1 LSISRSALNAP
12 VRNRTDE
19 EIEFGQKPPISPD
32 FENPA
37 FRPYCCP
44 EADGTD
50 QFQPPM
56 SENKQGKILIVDDN
70 EDLLKAAKMFLKR
83 HMVQVDIEKNPEAIP
98 ALMSNDNYDVI
109 LLDMNFTKDV
119 SSGSEGYFWL
129 EKILQIDPSA
139 VVVLITAYGD
149 VQMAV
154 KAIKAGATDFV
165 LKPWENEKLLAT
177 LFSAMRLRESR
188 DEIHTLRIKNQE
200 FNQVQNEKYSDIIGS
215 SPAMQKI
222 FQTIDRVAHTDAN
235 VLILG
240 ENGTGKELIARAIHR
255 NSARKNESFVSV
267 DLGSITE
274 TLFESELFGHK
285 KGAFTDAKEDRP
297 GRFEMANGGTL
308 FLDEIGNLSMP
319 LQAKLLTVIQN
330 RRVSRVGA
338 NKETPVDI
346 RLICATN
353 MPLYDMVKE
362 NRFRQDLL
370 YRINTIEIEIPS
382 LRDRMEDIPL
392 LANHFLKQY
401 SGKYSKNTSKI
412 SEAAMARMHKHPW
425 PGNIRE
431 LQHSLERAIILSNS
445 SVLQPED
452 FNFTVGASKE
462 TDQNLS
468 LDQYNLDEVEK
479 LLIRKVLKKYNG
491 NITQAASEL
500 GLTRSS
506 LYRRLEKHGL

>member
-1 LSISRSALNAP
+1 M
-12 VRNRTDE
+12 E
-19 EIEFGQKPPISPD
+19 Q
-32 FENPA
+32 
-37 FRPYCCP
+37 
-44 EADGTD
+44 
-50 QFQPPM
+50 
-56 SENKQGKILIVDDN
+56 KQGKILIVDDN

-83 HMVQVDIEKNPEAIP
+83 YFLQVDIEKKPEAIP
-98 ALMSNDNYDVI
+98 SLMNNEDYDVI

-119 SSGSEGYFWL
+119 SSGSEGYYWL
-129 EKILQIDPSA
+129 EKILQLDPSA

-188 DEIHTLRIKNQE
+188 DEVENLKFKNQE
-200 FNQVQNEKYSDIIGS
+200 INQALNDRFSEIIGQS
-215 SPAMQKI
+215 NAMQKI
-222 FQTIDRVAHTDAN
+222 FQTIDRVARTDAN
-235 VLILG
+235 VLLLG
-240 ENGTGKELIARAIHR
+240 ENGTGKELVARAIHR
-255 NSARKNESFVSV
+255 NSSRKTESFVGV

-285 KGAFTDAKEDRP
+285 KGSFTDAKDDRA
-297 GRFEMANGGTL
+297 GRFEIANNGTL
-308 FLDEIGNLSMP
+308 FLDEIGNLSMQ
-319 LQAKLLTVIQN
+319 LQAKLLTVLQN
-330 RRVSRVGA
+330 RKVSRVGA
-338 NKETPVDI
+338 NKDIAIDI
-346 RLICATN
+346 RLVCATN

-370 YRINTIEIEIPS
+370 YRINTIEVEIPP
-382 LRDRMEDIPL
+382 LRDRLEDIPL
-392 LANHFLKQY
+392 LAAHFLKHY
-401 SGKYSKNTSKI
+401 AVKYDKSVNKI
-412 SEAAMARMHKHPW
+412 SEGAMTRMHKHPW

-431 LQHSLERAIILSNS
+431 LQHSIERAVILSNS

-452 FNFTVGASKE
+452 FNFTPVSAKE
-462 TDQNLS
+462 DGQLS
-468 LDQYNLDEVEK
+468 LEQYNLEEVEK

-506 LYRRLEKHGL
+506 LYRRLEKYGL

>member
-1 LSISRSALNAP
+1 MTEPKRG
-12 VRNRTDE
+12 R
-19 EIEFGQKPPISPD
+19 
-32 FENPA
+32 
-37 FRPYCCP
+37 
-44 EADGTD
+44 
-50 QFQPPM
+50 
-56 SENKQGKILIVDDN
+56 ILIVDDN
-70 EDLLKAAKMFLKR
+70 EDLLKAAKMYLKR
-83 HMVQVDIEKNPEAIP
+83 YFSQVDIEKNPEAIP
-98 ALMSNDNYDVI
+98 NLLQNEDYDVI

-119 SSGSEGYFWL
+119 SSGSEGYYWL

-177 LFSAMRLRESR
+177 LYSSMKLRETR
-188 DEIHTLRIKNQE
+188 DEVETLRMKNQE
-200 FNQVQNEKYSDIIGS
+200 INQAINNRYTDIIGQ
-215 SPAMQKI
+215 SPAMHRI

-240 ENGTGKELIARAIHR
+240 ENGTGKELVARAIHR
-255 NSARKNESFVSV
+255 LSRRGAESFVSV

-285 KGAFTDAKEDRP
+285 RGSFTDAKEDRP
-297 GRFEMANGGTL
+297 GRFELAHKGTL

-319 LQAKLLTVIQN
+319 LQAKLLTVLQN
-330 RRVSRVGA
+330 RKVSRVGS
-338 NKETPVDI
+338 NKDTPVDI

-382 LRDRMEDIPL
+382 LRERMEDIPL
-392 LANHFLKQY
+392 LSVHFLRHY
-401 SGKYSKNTSKI
+401 AEKYNKNVSKI
-412 SEAAMARMHKHPW
+412 SEAAMARMNKHPW

-431 LQHSLERAIILSNS
+431 LQHSIERAVILSNS

-452 FNFTVGASKE
+452 FTFNVTTGKDN
-462 TDQNLS
+462 DQPLN
-468 LDQYNLDEVEK
+468 LDQFNLDEVEK